1 MYQGNSSYKLVKAS
15 KMPKAVVAYSNDLK
29 QISLG
34 TLNEQEQN
42 LLFSL
47 LVRLKDKGHAPV
59 VFSNTD
65 LAKMVVKNYTAKE
78 LTKLVLSLRDHFF
91 KLDFT

>member
-1 MYQGNSSYKLVKAS
+1 
-15 KMPKAVVAYSNDLK
+15 MPKAVVAYSNDLK